1 MRKLETGNEGSV
13 EKCIEV
19 WALDEPGIGGA
30 CHEYDIVLSVPSPN
44 NDGLM
49 DSFNETSTKIK
60 FQKGAIHE
68 AGINGITN
76 ESLLAVVQDR
86 LQGFANGQFSNHD
99 TRIALLH
106 VECALESLARRTR
119 ERLARGVEGK
129 HLA

>member
-19 WALDEPGIGGA
+19 WALDEPGPGGA

-76 ESLLAVVQDR
+76 ESLLAVVIDR
-86 LQGFANGQFSNHD
+86 LNGFANGPFKNAQTMHALNHC
-99 TRIALLH
+99 RL
-106 VECALESLARRTR
+106 ALEALEERTK
-119 ERLARGVEGK
+119 ERAARGVEGK
-129 HLA
+129 HVA